1 MLSENQEESN
11 HEGHEER
18 EEKIEFYNKLLR
30 DLRVLRGEKFLIMQH

>member
-11 HEGHEER
+11 HEER

-30 DLRVLRGEKFLIMQH
+30 VLRGEKFLIVQH